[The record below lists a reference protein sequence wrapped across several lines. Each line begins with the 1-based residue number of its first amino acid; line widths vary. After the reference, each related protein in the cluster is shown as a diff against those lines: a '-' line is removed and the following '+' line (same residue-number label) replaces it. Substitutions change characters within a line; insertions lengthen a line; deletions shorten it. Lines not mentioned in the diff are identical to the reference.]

1 MKNLKLIVAFIA
13 ILSFFPS
20 KAQFEFQTCVV
31 DSSDWNKPWT
41 WPSNNNWF
49 VGQKIGYLATGGVN
63 SGQLINFQNGA
74 GFSKTELTHPVA
86 VYEGVTA
93 ISDDNGDLVFTAP
106 DDNLSRGQD
115 IITDKTFT
123 NFELSLEWKISK
135 GGNSGVF
142 FKVVEIPEID
152 APWKTGPEIQV
163 LDNENFDANRWHKAP
178 ALYDLKPLRRV
189 KYNKYGEWNHL
200 VLRVDHDKN
209 IGSITFNGQKVY
221 DFPLHGPEWDKM
233 VDRSKFNGDSYFEDL
248 TPEHT
253 FFTYAPFF
261 GKFKTGSIGLQ
272 DHGFTVRYRNI
283 KIKEL

>member
-1 MKNLKLIVAFIA
+1 MKQILITFFI
-13 ILSFFPS
+13 LT
-20 KAQFEFQTCVV
+20 TC
-31 DSSDWNKPWT
+31 T
-41 WPSNNNWF
+41 
-49 VGQKIGYLATGGVN
+49 
-63 SGQLINFQNGA
+63 
-74 GFSKTELTHPVA
+74 GFSQDSEWNYLFDGKTLNGWHE
-86 VYEGVTA
+86 YNGDK
-93 ISDDNGDLVFTAP
+93 ISENWYVDNGELVFKAP
-106 DDNLSRGQD
+106 EDNLSRGQD
-115 IITDKTFT
+115 IITDRTFT

-142 FKVVEIPEID
+142 FKVVEIPEVD

-178 ALYDLKPLRRV
+178 ALYDLKPIRRV

-209 IGSITFNGQKVY
+209 IGSITFNGQIVY

-233 VDRSKFNGDSYFEDL
+233 VGRSKFNGDSYFEDL

-272 DHGFTVRYRNI
+272 DHGASVRYRNI